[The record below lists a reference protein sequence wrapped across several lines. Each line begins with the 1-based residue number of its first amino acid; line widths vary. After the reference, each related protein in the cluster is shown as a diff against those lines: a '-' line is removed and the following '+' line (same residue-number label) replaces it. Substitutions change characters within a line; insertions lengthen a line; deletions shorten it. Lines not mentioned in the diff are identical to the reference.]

1 MEYSGYEYE
10 LSNHLNT
17 FVNSYT
23 PVRVFCGQAY
33 FVFSQTFLRKIPQLP
48 AFLKSLVLR
57 GYERGS
63 HHPLSRL
70 RKEVKP

>member
-1 MEYSGYEYE
+1 MMYKAYRQSTTIFY
-10 LSNHLNT
+10 LSKPLHLPAS
-17 FVNSYT
+17 FAD
-23 PVRVFCGQAY
+23 RRILY
-33 FVFSQTFLRKIPQLP
+33 FLKLFLRKIPQLP